1 MGESA
6 HPTHVIPIGID
17 RKGKAMTYDYDLFV
31 IGGGSGGV
39 RCARIAAGHGARV
52 GIAEAAHWGGTCVNV
67 GCVPKKIMV
76 QASEYARH
84 AVDAAGF
91 GWHPAPGSSGGMVHD
106 WTGFIAKKDAEILR
120 LNGIYVRMLEGSGVV
135 LHEARA
141 VFTGPHTLDVG
152 GKAVTAE
159 RIVIAVGGHPSL
171 QPHIEGMELGI
182 TSDEAFHLKAMPRR
196 VLMVGGGY
204 IGMEFAGIFHGLGAE
219 VDVAYRQPLPLRGF
233 DGELRQA
240 LADAVKE
247 QGMRLHPT
255 QTVHKVEA
263 AGGARRVTLTN
274 GHVVEADLVFFAVG
288 RTPKTAGLGLDRAGV
303 ALDGKGAVAVN
314 AGNAT
319 SQPHIFAIGDVS
331 NKLNLTPVAIAE
343 GHNLADRLFGPSRPR
358 TWAMDPVATAVFS
371 APPLAT
377 VGLTEE
383 EAVARGPMDIYTAHF
398 RPMRHVMSGRAGK
411 TFMKMVVEQSTQRV
425 LGVHMIGDDVP
436 EMMQGIGVAL
446 VAGATKQDFDRTIGI
461 HPTSAEELVTMR
473 TVTRVAGVAQAAE

>member
-1 MGESA
+1 MRES
-6 HPTHVIPIGID
+6 
-17 RKGKAMTYDYDLFV
+17 FV
-31 IGGGSGGV
+31 GGGSGGV

-52 GIAEAAHWGGTCVNV
+52 GIAEDAQWGGTCVNL
-67 GCVPKKIMV
+67 GCVPKKMMV
-76 QASEYARH
+76 QASEYGRWAQDAR
-84 AVDAAGF
+84 GF
-91 GWHPAPGSSGGMVHD
+91 GWDSTPGSHD
-106 WTGFIAKKDAEILR
+106 WSALIATKDQDLNRLR
-120 LNGIYVRMLEGSGVV
+120 AAYRTLLEKSGVV
-135 LHEARA
+135 MHEARA
-141 VFTGPHTLDVG
+141 VFTAPHTLDVG
-152 GKAVTAE
+152 GRVITAE
-159 RIVIAVGGHPSL
+159 RIVLAVGGYPL
-171 QPHIEGMELGI
+171 VEPPIPGMELGI
-182 TSDEAFHLKAMPRR
+182 VSDQAFSLPTFPRR
-196 VLMVGGGY
+196 VLLVGGGY
-204 IGMEFAGIFHGLGAE
+204 IAMEFAGIFHGLGAE
-219 VDVAYRQPLPLRGF
+219 VDVVFRQGLPLRGF
-233 DGELRQA
+233 DEDIRYA
-240 LADAVKE
+240 LAE
-247 QGMRLHPT
+247 GMRKDGVRLHPN
-255 QTVHKVEA
+255 QTVHSIEA
-263 AGGARRVTLTN
+263 RGEARHVVLTN
-274 GHVVEADLVFFAVG
+274 GHSLEVDLVFFAVG
-288 RTPKTAGLGLDRAGV
+288 RTPKTAGLGLERAGV